1 METNLPNKTPNLVW
15 LIPSFHG
22 DIRLEKEGPKRTL
35 LRAYQLTA
43 TEEKAMEQLRSRAV
57 SPKRLAKPWA
67 KDSAFLP
74 LTNSAYRTSDGVTI
88 HLEAPIED
96 VQKLLAKALKPQ
108 RSLLTAVKFSDGKI
122 EEVHSFQTPEGAQAV
137 IPEKPKEE
145 PQPAVAVTVATPVK
159 GCPMPDFQEADV
171 RASRVLE
178 TFLNGDQIADYR
190 KTGSFVTVGA
200 DSGHRYLVCNRER
213 PNFMRAHLGGR
224 QLYDLEKKHPICIHD
239 WAVPPAEEMLAL
251 HLHLTLPGWEGKIMT
266 LPEIENEE
274 ATRTVAQYQA
284 QVRQALNAP
293 IRRN

>member
-1 METNLPNKTPNLVW
+1 METNLPNRTPNLVW

-22 DIRLEKEGPKRTL
+22 DIRLEKEGPKKTL

-43 TEEKAMEQLRSRAV
+43 SEEKAMAQLRSRAV

-67 KDSAFLP
+67 KESDFLP
-74 LTNSAYRTSDGVTI
+74 LTNSAYRSSDGVTI
-88 HLEAPIED
+88 HLEAPVED
-96 VQKLLAKALKPQ
+96 VHKLITKVLKPE
-108 RSLLTAVKFSDGKI
+108 RSLLTAVKFSNGMI
-122 EEVHSFQTPEGAQAV
+122 EEVRSFPSPDGPKAIIA
-137 IPEKPKEE
+137 EKPNEE
-145 PQPAVAVTVATPVK
+145 PQPVVATTVATPVK

-178 TFLNGDQIADYR
+178 TFLNDDQIADYR
-190 KTGSFVTVGA
+190 KTGSFITIGA

-224 QLYDLEKKHPICIHD
+224 QLYDMEKKHPICIHD

-251 HLHLTLPGWEGKIMT
+251 HLHLTLPGWEGKILT
-266 LPEIENEE
+266 LPEIDNEQ
-274 ATRTVAQYQA
+274 ATRTHEQYQA
-284 QVRQALNAP
+284 QIRQALNAP